1 MGATALLIALL
12 TLGAGLALGLALG
25 RAGQARLM
33 AERDVARTEADRS
46 RADLTAERAQARA
59 AEAELARATAA
70 LDHQREDER
79 RLRETFASLSAEA
92 LSRNN
97 EAFVRLAES
106 RLQQAGAQASGD
118 LSQRQQA
125 IESMVTPLRETLG
138 KVEAQLRSVEK
149 EREGAFQALAAQL
162 GGMRQDSEQLR
173 TETRSLVTALR
184 APQVRGRWG
193 ELQLRRVVEAAG
205 MLEHCD
211 FDEQATSTT
220 SDGVLRPDMVVHL
233 AGGKHVVVDSKVPF
247 AGYLEAMEAREESTR
262 NERRRAHSRHLREHV
277 DRLAAKAYWERFEP
291 APEFVVMFVPADAFL
306 DAALA
311 TEPTLLEHAFARNV
325 VIATPSTLVALLRT
339 VAYTWRQD
347 ALAHN
352 AQQVLGLGRELHNR
366 LTTMGNHVDG
376 LGRALNS
383 AVSKYNDAVASL
395 ESRVLVTARK
405 FVELKVTDD
414 ELRSPR
420 QVESHARTVQAPV
433 LLAGESIVTLPGS
446 ARASTAP
453 APVRAPDPPDDREAG
468 AR

>member
-1 MGATALLIALL
+1 MGTTALLIALL
-12 TLGAGLALGLALG
+12 TLGAGLAVGLALG
-25 RAGQARLM
+25 RTGQAGLV
-33 AERDVARTEADRS
+33 AERDAARTETDRL
-46 RADLTAERAQARA
+46 RTDLATERTTART

-70 LDHQREDER
+70 LDHQRQDEQ
-79 RLRETFASLSAEA
+79 RLREAFTALSSEA

-106 RLQQAGAQASGD
+106 RLETRLRQVSTEATGD

-125 IESMVTPLRETLG
+125 IEGLVAPLRDTLG
-138 KVEAQLRSVEK
+138 RVEAQLRSVEK
-149 EREGAFQALAAQL
+149 EREGAFQSLVAQI
-162 GGMRQDSEQLR
+162 GGMRQDAEQLR
-173 TETRSLVTALR
+173 AETRTLVTALR

-211 FDEQATSTT
+211 FEEQATSTT
-220 SDGVLRPDMVVHL
+220 SDGVLRPDLVVHL

-247 AGYLEAMEAREESTR
+247 AGYLAAMEARDEATLAD
-262 NERRRAHSRHLREHV
+262 RRRAHARHLREHV

-291 APEFVVMFVPADAFL
+291 APEFVVLFVPADTFL

-311 TEPTLLEHAFARNV
+311 TEPELLEHAFARNV

-352 AQQVLGLGRELHNR
+352 AQRVLALGRELHNR
-366 LTTMGNHVDG
+366 LSTMGNHVDG

-383 AVSKYNDAVASL
+383 AVSRYNDAVSSL

-405 FVELKVTDD
+405 FVELRVTDD

-420 QVESHARTVQAPV
+420 QVETNARTVQAPV
-433 LLAGESIVTLPGS
+433 LVAGESVVALPNGQS
-446 ARASTAP
+446 RQTTAT
-453 APVRAPDPPDDREAG
+453 PDPTGLRE
-468 AR
+468 RL